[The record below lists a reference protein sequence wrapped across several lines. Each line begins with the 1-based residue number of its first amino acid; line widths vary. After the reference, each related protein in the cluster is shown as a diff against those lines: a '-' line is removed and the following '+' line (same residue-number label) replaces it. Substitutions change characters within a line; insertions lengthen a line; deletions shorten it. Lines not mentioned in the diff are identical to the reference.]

1 MDKLI
6 ELVEKTDDGVQ
17 INLIAELN
25 IYESGERV
33 AQWSR
38 TPFVFPS
45 GSSDQDIIDFIMQN
59 PYAHYFQ

>member
-6 ELVEKTDDGVQ
+6 ELVEKTDNGVQ

-25 IYESGERV
+25 IYELGVWV

-38 TPFVFPS
+38 SPFSFPS
-45 GSSDQDIIDFIMQN
+45 GMPDQDIIDSIQQN
-59 PYAHYFQ
+59 QYAHYFE

>member
-6 ELVEKTDDGVQ
+6 ELVEKTDNGVQ

-25 IYESGERV
+25 IYELGILV

-38 TPFVFPS
+38 SPFSFPS
-45 GSSDQDIIDFIMQN
+45 GMPDQDIIDSIQQN
-59 PYAHYFQ
+59 QYAHYFE